1 MNANH
6 VAAYGLTPDHF
17 LSEVQDF
24 RETIAN
30 PALTPEE
37 KKRAYGLIVHHAAT
51 LDPHALGFES
61 AGVALKEAL
70 CMWLDFGSR
79 EQH

>member
-1 MNANH
+1 MNAH
-6 VAAYGLTPDHF
+6 HGSAYGLTPDHF

-30 PALTPEE
+30 PALTAEE

-51 LDPHALGFES
+51 IDPRALGFES